1 MMREL
6 SLIAIAGWVGCV
18 STPEPIGGPRGLR
31 ADEHL
36 EIAHDNDVIAA
47 DHRTWPAP
55 TRMTP
60 GELDAMPKVIPFP
73 IYPSVVHEEVAG
85 LHRHEAAGLLADYEA
100 ACGQRPIAEVTVSPL
115 DRFQIG
121 GYETDRGVVVL
132 LDAAAGKSD
141 EVVKLMECHRA
152 WLMLDA
158 RSTDDN
164 DDPLDVPDLFIE
176 ATAERESVAVSL
188 TPVDPEWIPELQRRV
203 AARHEARGRTSQ
215 GRPAGPEASDIP
227 RANPGT

>member
-6 SLIAIAGWVGCV
+6 SLIAIAGCVGCV
-18 STPEPIGGPRGLR
+18 STADPPGGPRGLR
-31 ADEHL
+31 VDEHL
-36 EIAHDNDVIAA
+36 EVAHNNDVIAA

-55 TRMTP
+55 TVMTP

-73 IYPSVVHEEVAG
+73 IYPSIVHEEVAG
-85 LHRHEAAGLLADYEA
+85 LHRSEAAVLMADYQT
-100 ACGQRPIAEVTVSPL
+100 ACGQRSIAEVTVSPL

-141 EVVKLMECHRA
+141 EVVQLMECHRA

-176 ATAERESVAVSL
+176 ARADREAIAVSL
-188 TPVDPEWIPELQRRV
+188 TPSDPEWIPELQRRV
-203 AARHEARGRTSQ
+203 AARHEARGRTAQTRRS
-215 GRPAGPEASDIP
+215 GPEASDIP
-227 RANPGT
+227 